1 MKKWMPIAMLIMQF
15 NLHAQD
21 PHFSQFYASP
31 IYLNPAF
38 VGTVN
43 EHRVIAH
50 HRIQWPVLTNAY
62 TTYSFTYDHY
72 RPELKSGF
80 GILLNAD
87 KAGTA
92 GLKSNMAAFIYS
104 YKIQMPNKWVLT
116 PAVSFGMGNRGLDYS
131 KLVLGDQLEFGNNM
145 APSIDPAVSL
155 INKKGFFDSGAG
167 LLFYNKSTWIGASWW
182 HINKPDIS
190 MLQTEERLPS
200 KYTIHGGGKIQFYGG
215 PGNMEKLSY
224 LTTSFVFNLQGP
236 FTQMDMGVNYHVDPI
251 LIGLWYR
258 GINVKENAAGN
269 QSRDAII
276 FSAGLQFSSF
286 SFQYSYDFTI
296 SELGSG
302 SLGAHEVSLEY
313 RFSLP
318 TNPNKVRRKDKIL
331 PCPSFI
337 PTDYYKF
344 RK

>member
-1 MKKWMPIAMLIMQF
+1 MHLTGK
-15 NLHAQD
+15 AQD

-38 VGTVN
+38 AGTIN
-43 EHRVIAH
+43 HHRVIVH
-50 HRIQWPVLTNAY
+50 NRIQWPVLTNAF

-72 RPELKSGF
+72 KPGLNSGF
-80 GILLNAD
+80 ALMLNAD

-92 GLKSNMAAFIYS
+92 GLKTNTAAFIYS
-104 YKIQMPNKWVLT
+104 YKIQMPNRWVLT
-116 PAVSFGMGNRGLDYS
+116 PAVSFGFGNRGLDYS
-131 KLVLGDQLEFGNNM
+131 KLILGDQLEFGNSL
-145 APSIDPAVSL
+145 APTIDPAVSL
-155 INKKGFFDSGAG
+155 IDRKTFFDSSTGI
-167 LLFYNKSTWIGASWW
+167 LFYNKSSWLGASWW
-182 HINKPDIS
+182 HINRPDIS
-190 MLQTEERLPS
+190 LLQTEERLPS
-200 KYTIHGGGKIQFYGG
+200 KYTFHGGTRIQFYGG
-215 PGNMEKLSY
+215 PASQEKLSY
-224 LTTSFVFNLQGP
+224 LSTSFVLNVQGP

-269 QSRDAII
+269 QSRDALI

-286 SFQYSYDFTI
+286 SCQYSYDFTI
-296 SELGSG
+296 SELGAG

-313 RFSLP
+313 RFDIP
-318 TNPNKVRRKDKIL
+318 TNPNKVKRKDKIL

-337 PTDYYKF
+337 PNEFYKF